1 MAVINAAIGRK
12 IKKAVWENGHLTAT
26 LSRAD
31 SSASINLVQ
40 VPRV

>member
-1 MAVINAAIGRK
+1 MAVINVATCQK
-12 IKKAVWENGHLTAT
+12 MKKAVWENGHLTAT